1 MFGRRNKS
9 TTQSRRAA
17 RKEVRVLGKP
27 TQKFVKKFTTKEFK
41 KFSPDAQQILTNRYS
56 VIITDHKTKGEKLK
70 KFGKNVKGIT
80 LTSSL
85 DKIDRGAKKFDRG
98 MKSFDMGLREI
109 DRSFTPAS
117 KRGKYDLGSLA
128 SF

>member
-9 TTQSRRAA
+9 TPYSRTAA
-17 RKEVRVLGKP
+17 RKQIRYLGKP
-27 TQKFVKKFTTKEFK
+27 TQKYTKTYTSKEWK
-41 KFSPDAQQILTNRYS
+41 RFSPDVQQVLTNRYTVTLS
-56 VIITDHKTKGEKLK
+56 DHATRKEKIHKLGKSIRKAGVTGTLTKID
-70 KFGKNVKGIT
+70 KGIT
-80 LTSSL
+80 
-85 DKIDRGAKKFDRG
+85 KFDRG

-109 DRSFTPAS
+109 DRTFTPAS